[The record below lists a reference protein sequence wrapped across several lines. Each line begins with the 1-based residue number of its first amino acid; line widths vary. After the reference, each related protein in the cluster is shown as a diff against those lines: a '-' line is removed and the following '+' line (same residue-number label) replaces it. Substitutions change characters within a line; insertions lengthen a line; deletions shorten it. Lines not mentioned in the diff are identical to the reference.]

1 MKKYTGTKTVM
12 AEPMTRENAEKIIG
26 RKIVPNAEH
35 SGEGYL
41 VEYPDGYKSW
51 SPKEVF
57 EEAYSVSETPLD
69 RMRIE
74 QRELLVRLCRL
85 KSFISENMLFL
96 GLSKTEQSLLI
107 AQCQSMENYHSV
119 LSERINIMQNIS

>member
-51 SPKEVF
+51 SPKDVF
-57 EEAYSVSETPLD
+57 EEVYSVSETPLD

-74 QRELLVRLCRL
+74 ERELLVRLCRL

-96 GLSKTEQSLLI
+96 GISKREQSLLI
-107 AQCQSMENYHSV
+107 WQCQSMENYHKA
-119 LSERINIMQNIS
+119 LNERIELMQKNS